1 MVSINQLPPPF
12 QADKHQV
19 CQGFDLSEGT
29 ILSHIIQIIDLVGS
43 LSACPYPVVFE
54 AEQAIE
60 FDNDEED
67 EDPTKAGLRGDLIE
81 KLIRDAGAE
90 GASAE
95 EKADVLGQ
103 GGH

>member
-1 MVSINQLPPPF
+1 M
-12 QADKHQV
+12 
-19 CQGFDLSEGT
+19 
-29 ILSHIIQIIDLVGS
+29 
-43 LSACPYPVVFE
+43 VFE

-60 FDNDEED
+60 FDNEED
-67 EDPTKAGLRGDLIE
+67 EDPLKAGLRGDLIE

-103 GGH
+103 GGY